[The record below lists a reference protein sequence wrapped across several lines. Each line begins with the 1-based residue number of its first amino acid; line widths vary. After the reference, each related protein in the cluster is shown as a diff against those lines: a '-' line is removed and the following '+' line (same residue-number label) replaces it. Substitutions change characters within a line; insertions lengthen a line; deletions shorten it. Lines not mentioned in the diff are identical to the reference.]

1 MQIVEN
7 QSQQIIK
14 AGAKALKSGNLVAFP
29 TETVYGL
36 GADALNEKAVA
47 RIFSIKS
54 RPTFHPLIVHIST
67 ILKITSWAIE
77 IQDYVFDLA
86 RDFWPGPMTLI
97 LKRSNLAGNFITGN
111 QETVGLRV
119 PSHPVALNLLN
130 EFESLGGLGIAAPSA
145 NKFGAVSPT
154 NSQDVVEEIGSSLDK
169 NDLIIDAGQCL
180 IGVESTIIDCTKQK
194 PQILRP
200 GSVTQ
205 ELISTSL
212 GFNVNFAV
220 KTNIKAPGILD
231 SHYSPKAKV
240 VISSRAN
247 AGEGFIALAE
257 VPTPKGA
264 IRLTSPKTIQDYAGE
279 LYIAVRKADHLGLDK
294 ISVVPPEGAGLAM
307 AVRDRISKM
316 IQKNFG

>member
-7 QSQQIIK
+7 QSQKIIK
-14 AGAKALKSGNLVAFP
+14 AGAKALQSGNLVAFP

-47 RIFSIKS
+47 RIFSVKS

-67 ILKITSWAIE
+67 ILQITSWAIE
-77 IQDYVFDLA
+77 IQDYAFDLA

-154 NSQDVVEEIGSSLDK
+154 NSKDVVEEIGSNLEE
-169 NDLIIDAGQCL
+169 NDLIIDGGQCL
-180 IGVESTIIDCTKQK
+180 IGVESTIIDCTRPK

-200 GSVTQ
+200 GLVAQ
-205 ELISTSL
+205 ELISSTL
-212 GFNVNFAV
+212 GFKVNFAL
-220 KTNIKAPGILD
+220 KADIKAPGLLD

-240 VISSRAN
+240 VISTSAD
-247 AGEGFIALAE
+247 AGEGFIALAD
-257 VPTPKGA
+257 VPTPKDA
-264 IRLTSPKTIQDYAGE
+264 IRLSSPKTIQDYASE
-279 LYIAVRKADHLGLDK
+279 LYFAVRKADHLGLDQ
-294 ISVVPPEGAGLAM
+294 ISVIPPEGEGLAL

-316 IQKNFG
+316 IHKNIG